1 MVLAVKIFPSVEEE
15 IQSANANIKPDKLYG
30 KWKVSI
36 LEADNPVDLN
46 NDGSASTNI
55 IQETNCFNTM
65 GVVFDEDRN
74 FTTTNAQMDF
84 TAGTE
89 NMDFACMDARTDS
102 GTWEL
107 QRDQLTLNLNVNGMT
122 FSQTKTIKVQGNSF
136 SFRITKA
143 ESNQY
148 VNDPGNTK
156 ASEIRIL
163 EVVYTKA

>member
-1 MVLAVKIFPSVEEE
+1 MTPTLSRVFAITSILFLFIFGSCSKDISPSVEEE

-84 TAGTE
+84 TAGT
-89 NMDFACMDARTDS
+89 
-102 GTWEL
+102 
-107 QRDQLTLNLNVNGMT
+107 
-122 FSQTKTIKVQGNSF
+122 
-136 SFRITKA
+136 
-143 ESNQY
+143 
-148 VNDPGNTK
+148 
-156 ASEIRIL
+156 
-163 EVVYTKA
+163 